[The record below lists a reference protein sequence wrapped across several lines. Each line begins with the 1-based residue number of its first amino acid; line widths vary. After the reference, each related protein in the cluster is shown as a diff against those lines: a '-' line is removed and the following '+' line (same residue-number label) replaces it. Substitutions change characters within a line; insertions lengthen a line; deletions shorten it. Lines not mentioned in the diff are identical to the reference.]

1 MRKLLIVLREIKELR
16 RRIKGEVEMVSYY
29 DAMAN
34 LIPGPVYGEE
44 NIRHERS
51 TKAPFEKWIGKKL
64 DMERKVEEDEIRLK
78 ALIDE
83 ATMMLEGIGDLRYRY
98 ILLYRDVLGLD
109 YLETSKRMEIAR
121 STAYRF
127 HAEAIAHIESLSKED
142 KV

>member
-1 MRKLLIVLREIKELR
+1 MRRLLAVLSEIKELR
-16 RRIKGEVEMVSYY
+16 RRIESELEMVRYY
-29 DAMAN
+29 DAMAS
-34 LIPGPVYGEE
+34 LIPGPIYGEE
-44 NIRHERS
+44 NIHRERS

-64 DMERKVEEDEIRLK
+64 DMEMKIKEDEIKLK

-83 ATMMLEGIGDLRYRY
+83 ATTMLEGISDIRYRY
-98 ILLYRDVLGLD
+98 IVLYRDVLGLD
-109 YLETSKRMEIAR
+109 YHETSKRMKIAR

>member
-1 MRKLLIVLREIKELR
+1 MKKLLKILGEIKEFR
-16 RRIKGEVEMVSYY
+16 RRIEGELEMVHYY
-29 DAMAN
+29 DAMAS

-44 NIRHERS
+44 NIHRERS

-64 DMERKVEEDEIRLK
+64 DMEMKIKEDETKLK

-83 ATMMLEGIGDLRYRY
+83 ATTMLEGIGDVRYRY
-98 ILLYRDVLGLD
+98 IVLYRDVLGLD
-109 YLETSKRMEIAR
+109 YHEASKRMKIAR